1 MSNNNVK
8 VLASAGAGGFRD
20 GPSSII
26 MEEGD
31 LVDLDSEQ
39 RSPGD
44 YYFKFQFFVH
54 ECILLKDFFNV

>member
-1 MSNNNVK
+1 MSNNTK
-8 VLASAGAGGFRD
+8 VLASAGPGGFRD

-31 LVDLDSEQ
+31 LDQDSLQ

>member
-1 MSNNNVK
+1 M
-8 VLASAGAGGFRD
+8 AGGFRD

-31 LVDLDSEQ
+31 FEHDSQQ